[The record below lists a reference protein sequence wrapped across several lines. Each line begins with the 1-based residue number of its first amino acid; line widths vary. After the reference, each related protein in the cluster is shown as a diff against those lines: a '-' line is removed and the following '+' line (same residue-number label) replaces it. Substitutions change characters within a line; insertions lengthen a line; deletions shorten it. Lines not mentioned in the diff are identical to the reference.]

1 MPYDPSQVYQP
12 EADTYLLLDA
22 ARTEV
27 KPGDRVLEVG
37 TGSGLIVAE
46 LAGVTGV
53 IATDINPHAAL
64 CAREKGIDVV
74 RNDLFSGIRSTF
86 DLIVFNPPY
95 LPTLSEDRIDDWLE
109 YALDGGMNGRE
120 VIGRFAA
127 EVGRVLA
134 PGGRILLLI
143 SSLTGVPEVRDI
155 FLRQSFES
163 EIIMKQKVE
172 DENLYVLRIVRR
184 DERQA
189 KKTGK
194 DFSQARESLF

>member
-22 ARTEV
+22 ARAEV
-27 KPGDRVLEVG
+27 KSGDRVLEVG
-37 TGSGLIVAE
+37 TGAGLIVAE
-46 LAGVTGV
+46 LAEVTGV
-53 IATDINPHAAL
+53 VATDINPHAAL

-74 RNDLFSGIRSTF
+74 QNDLFSGIRSNF

-95 LPTLSEDRIDDWLE
+95 LPTPPEDRIDDWLE
-109 YALDGGMNGRE
+109 YALDGGTNGRE
-120 VIGRFAA
+120 VIGQFAA

-155 FLRQSFES
+155 FLRQSFGS

-172 DENLYVLRIVRR
+172 DENLYVLRIVRK
-184 DERQA
+184 DKRQV
-189 KKTGK
+189 
-194 DFSQARESLF
+194 